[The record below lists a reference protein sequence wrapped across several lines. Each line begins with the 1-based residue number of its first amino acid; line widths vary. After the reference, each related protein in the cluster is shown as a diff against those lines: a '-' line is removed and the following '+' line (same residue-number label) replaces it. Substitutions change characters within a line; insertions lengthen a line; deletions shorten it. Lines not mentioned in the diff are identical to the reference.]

1 MTTVT
6 HPTAVDA
13 DVRDFVASVR
23 QICASAP
30 TADQW
35 SPTDVCDDR
44 NALLRNRLT
53 EAGWFDLAGEPYAP
67 EFLGA
72 AAIELGRA
80 LAPVDLIDDLLGHGV
95 ALGTGVVGE
104 IKLSRYGTV
113 GDTVWLCG
121 TTGAE
126 LVNIVAAEPVR
137 YIDAQAV
144 TIVTTA
150 PTSPAAPGMV
160 PDPALDAWMA
170 AMTGYIAGLTAGALE
185 LAGGHAQQR
194 IAFGRPLT
202 DLDAVANK
210 LADCAA
216 ASEGLQMA
224 AHRRPDE
231 FVLAQ
236 APVAA
241 FRVMRACHQILGG
254 LGFTLEYPLQRFS
267 RRVEA
272 LRAWTPAVVAA
283 LAASRTGA

>member
-1 MTTVT
+1 MTTETVSL
-6 HPTAVDA
+6 DN
-13 DVRDFVASVR
+13 DIRDFAASVR
-23 QICASAP
+23 KICQSAP

-35 SPTDVCDDR
+35 SPTEFCDDR

-53 EAGWFDLAGEPYAP
+53 DAGWFEVTAEPCGP

-72 AAIELGRA
+72 AGIELGRA
-80 LAPVDLIDDLLGHGV
+80 LAPVDVIDDLLGHGV
-95 ALGTGVVGE
+95 ALSAGVVGE
-104 IKLSRYGTV
+104 IELARYRSA

-121 TTGAE
+121 AAGAE
-126 LVNIVAAEPVR
+126 LVDIVAAEPIR

-150 PTSPAAPGMV
+150 PAAQAPLPGAAV
-160 PDPALDAWMA
+160 AAWIA
-170 AMTGYIAGLTAGALE
+170 AMTGYIAGLAAGALE

-224 AHRRPDE
+224 AQRRPDA

-254 LGFTLEYPLQRFS
+254 LGFTLEYPLQRYS
-267 RRVEA
+267 RRTEA
-272 LRAWTPAVVAA
+272 LRAWTPAVVSA
-283 LAASRTGA
+283 LAASRTVA

>member
-1 MTTVT
+1 
-6 HPTAVDA
+6 
-13 DVRDFVASVR
+13 
-23 QICASAP
+23 
-30 TADQW
+30 
-35 SPTDVCDDR
+35 
-44 NALLRNRLT
+44 
-53 EAGWFDLAGEPYAP
+53 
-67 EFLGA
+67 
-72 AAIELGRA
+72 
-80 LAPVDLIDDLLGHGV
+80 
-95 ALGTGVVGE
+95 
-104 IKLSRYGTV
+104 
-113 GDTVWLCG
+113 
-121 TTGAE
+121 
-126 LVNIVAAEPVR
+126 
-137 YIDAQAV
+137 
-144 TIVTTA
+144 
-150 PTSPAAPGMV
+150 
-160 PDPALDAWMA
+160 
-170 AMTGYIAGLTAGALE
+170 MTGYIAGLTAGALE
-185 LAGGHAQQR
+185 LAGAHAQQR

-272 LRAWTPAVVAA
+272 LRAWTPAAVSA

>member
-1 MTTVT
+1 MTTETVT
-6 HPTAVDA
+6 LDA

-23 QICASAP
+23 KICASAP

-44 NALLRNRLT
+44 NVLLRNRLT
-53 EAGWFDLAGEPYAP
+53 EAGWFDIVAEPYAP

-95 ALGTGVVGE
+95 ALGAGVVGE
-104 IKLSRYGTV
+104 INLSRYGTV

-121 TTGAE
+121 ASGAE

-137 YIDAQAV
+137 YIDGQAV
-144 TIVTTA
+144 AIVTT
-150 PTSPAAPGMV
+150 TPAVLATV
-160 PDPALDAWMA
+160 PRPALDAWIA

-185 LAGGHAQQR
+185 LAGAHAQQR

-272 LRAWTPAVVAA
+272 LRAWTPAAVSA